1 MERHLQAQPN
11 ELSNEV
17 DMKQTLPEIVPG
29 PNRARIARIAF
40 LLLFTLGASW
50 TASAQAPTWT
60 ANDAYQAYTSYTSP
74 EYFFDGP
81 NTYTKW
87 SDPNGNGDRYSIIV
101 DQKGDKAWH
110 TFWQEAEKI
119 ELAEDAYYWA
129 DKKKDDRLKS
139 AYREQVNQL
148 CQGFIDKM
156 WPDSNFG
163 KGTPWSDR
171 GDPYNWHGADFK
183 DTNYSSQHNPNAKSS
198 GPGDWFNDDL
208 MWAAIAFARAYQ
220 ITGTKGWLE
229 AAENQVDYVWANA
242 QAHTNADGTVVGLL
256 QTFCN
261 KNGGKDG
268 DCEPSS
274 ASPAPAVTASAPHW
288 APNLDAEVNFT
299 FVIAADLLAHNTTVK
314 SKHYQDARDAVYAW
328 TMANLY
334 SETSKKAKD
343 CSQAQTKAQGH
354 TVTCAEIFDNN
365 NAGPFNGENGHW
377 SKYEKSATPS
387 DWDFTMNYGNA
398 IQAAVRMGDKQK
410 AQNIANY
417 LMYGLSNP
425 RHPYVG
431 VYHWDASTSYNIL
444 PYYGP
449 EQRADIN
456 GVPTL
461 VPADYDEG
469 SNYAGSNG
477 IALRGVAY
485 GLSRGALDKP
495 TREWAQANVQAAWNN
510 KNPDNVIWDDWAPGH
525 ITGKYRYPSVK
536 KDYVYDSWDCS
547 DAVAGLLTVP
557 PHELK

>member
-1 MERHLQAQPN
+1 
-11 ELSNEV
+11 
-17 DMKQTLPEIVPG
+17 MKTLPEIFERSR
-29 PNRARIARIAF
+29 RARFALIAL
-40 LLLFTLGASW
+40 LLLFALSVSR

-60 ANDAYQAYTSYTSP
+60 ANNAYEAYTGYTSP
-74 EYFFDGP
+74 DPMHPSYFFLGP
-81 NTYTKW
+81 NTYSW
-87 SDPNGNGDRYSIIV
+87 SDPNGNGKRYSIIV

-129 DKKKDDRLKS
+129 DKKKDSRLKS
-139 AYREQVNQL
+139 AYADQVNEL

-156 WPDSNFG
+156 WPDTNFG
-163 KGTPWSDR
+163 KGTPGRDK
-171 GDPYNWHGADFK
+171 GADPYNWHGTDFK

-220 ITGTKGWLE
+220 ITRTGGWLE

-242 QAHTNADGTVVGLL
+242 QAQTDASDGGTNGKVVALL

-268 DCEPSS
+268 DCDPVS
-274 ASPAPAVTASAPHW
+274 ASPTPSASTAAPHW

-314 SKHYQDARDAVYAW
+314 SKHYENARDAVYAW
-328 TMANLY
+328 AMANLY

-343 CSQAQTKAQGH
+343 CSQAQAKAQGH
-354 TVTCAEIFDNN
+354 PVTCAEIFDNN
-365 NAGPFNGENGHW
+365 NAGPFNGEDGHW

-431 VYHWDASTSYNIL
+431 VYHWDAKISYNIL

-449 EQRADIN
+449 EDKVVIN
-456 GVPTL
+456 GVSTL
-461 VPADYDEG
+461 VPANYDEG

-485 GLSRGALDKP
+485 GLSRGDLDK
-495 TREWAQANVQAAWNN
+495 TTLQWAQANVQAAWNN
-510 KNPDNVIWDDWAPGH
+510 KNDDSVIWDDWTPGH
-525 ITGKYRYPSVK
+525 ITGKHRYPSVK
-536 KDYVYDSWDCS
+536 TDYVYDSWDCS

-557 PHELK
+557 NP